1 MKSPIAIR
9 IIILSL
15 LLTTF
20 PFCREAKA
28 QYVLTNPGEYVA
40 LAEGNELLNSDI
52 KDETEKQMK
61 TAMLQNTIASE
72 FTKIKQWEG
81 EYSRYLQT
89 VEGYAS
95 SLKAAATLYNDGVRI
110 FITLGKMKKA
120 IARNPQGPVATL
132 SMNNLYIETAT
143 ELVSVFTL
151 LKDAV
156 AKGGRENMQTGA
168 ERSQTLWLLSD
179 KLHSLSK
186 KFQQLYLYVRYYNMT
201 DVWQRASAGILDRS
215 YSEIAGQSYNRW
227 RRAAKV
233 LSY

>member
-156 AKGGRENMQTGA
+156 AKGGRENMLTGA

-179 KLHSLSK
+179 KLHILSR
-186 KFQQLYLYVRYYNMT
+186 KFQQLYLSVRYYDMT
-201 DVWQRASAGILDRS
+201 DVWQRASAGILDHS
-215 YSEIAGQSYNRW
+215 YSEIAGQSYSRW

-233 LSY
+233 LTY